1 MSGASRSSQ
10 WHSAPTRLRM
20 PLMLKVA
27 IFSVDAGMPD
37 RDEGM
42 QKKPAERSAG
52 FWPYAR
58 QVLPVGLVALPPVVP
73 AALPELAPL
82 VALVALAVLLAPPD
96 DSPGRSPSRR
106 TRMSLLTS
114 LTP

>member
-37 RDEGM
+37 WDEGM

-52 FWPYAR
+52 YWPYAR
-58 QVLPVGLVALPPVVP
+58 QVLPVGLVALPVVP
-73 AALPELAPL
+73 AALPELA
-82 VALVALAVLLAPPD
+82 ALVALAVLLAPPD